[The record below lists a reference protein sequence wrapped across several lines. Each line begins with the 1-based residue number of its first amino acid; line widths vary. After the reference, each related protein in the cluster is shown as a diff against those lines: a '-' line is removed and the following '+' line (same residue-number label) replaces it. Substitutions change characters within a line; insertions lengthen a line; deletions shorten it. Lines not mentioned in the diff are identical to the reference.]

1 MSDDLRPTRRPGAR
15 PLSRSFPAGLGFLL
29 PAVLLA
35 ACSAPQPPAATPAAA
50 APSTSTSAPPTGTA
64 PTSPAEPA
72 PAEQRQPLQALGLL
86 NIKLSGLNDDGSVTA
101 SVQPP
106 ASLGAQALT
115 NLDSVQ
121 AEVVST
127 GSFTV
132 GQRGAGGARYVSV
145 TFRVRNASS
154 AGTPFGT
161 ARQNLTLLGA
171 STSGTIA
178 QTPYSQL
185 LRFDGTAAD
194 PAVAATI
201 LPTPGMTYDR
211 TTDAP
216 VPLAGAQDLQVF
228 TEGEVAALGNVAGTT
243 RVFPFGFVVRNRTQT
258 SSRALAA
265 NPAAGQYDGVVTLA
279 LKFPL
284 QADAA
289 ADPFSVMVTFAVVD
303 DPVTR
308 VTQSTE
314 EQAVGGS
321 VQARAA
327 ALGAGTQIATLCG
340 TTLSGANT
348 LFVGSATTAG
358 NTGRTAHIGGN
369 VALSTPPTASSAIGN
384 TLLSVPAAQGLSRF
398 YSVYSPST
406 LTFAGTGTARGGTA
420 TVASDGSYTFISKPG
435 DGVGSTA
442 TSDSLN
448 YTVSDGAG
456 CTSPTQTAPVGI
468 NQRVWYVNNAAN
480 GAGDGRQTTPFQ
492 TLAAAQSAS
501 AAADTIYV
509 FRGNGTTSGQNA
521 GFVLKDNQTL
531 IGEGSELKVGAVS
544 VLPAG
549 AAPASIGNFDGV
561 GLTLANG
568 NTVRGLNVGGTSGGI
583 VGTNFGKLSATL
595 GSVTATAGPALNL
608 TTGTLD
614 ATAIRLDATNP
625 ATAGAGVDLSSVG
638 GSLSVLGTGSAGTG
652 GTVQATGTNGVGYR
666 IRPGNADLT
675 LGLARVQAQNSP
687 SGLLFSTATTDTG
700 RLGLTV
706 SDSAFTNNTG
716 RAVSLE
722 SRGTG
727 ANSFLL
733 ERNSVS
739 NTSGTSGI
747 VYTAGRTATANS
759 VDRGVFRGNTVAIG
773 NTYAGGGSG
782 FSIVANGNS
791 RGQFL
796 LENNTVSSFNTYG
809 MELRAGQLTETDTG
823 SARLDLTLRNNTVS
837 TPSAA
842 ASEALEGVGLTV
854 GIDAAETDQLC
865 ANLTGNTISAQNG
878 GTNGAQSAVVVRQR
892 AGTTFTLTGLSGTG
906 ATGTT
911 NTIASR
917 NNGATTRIRN
927 PAATLNP
934 VAGTC
939 TEPSLP

>member
-1 MSDDLRPTRRPGAR
+1 MSDESRPSPERGRRALRPTATR
-15 PLSRSFPAGLGFLL
+15 LSFLL

-35 ACSAPQPPAATPAAA
+35 ACSAPQPPAAVAP
-50 APSTSTSAPPTGTA
+50 APSPVVGTVPGTPGETA
-64 PTSPAEPA
+64 PAGPTE
-72 PAEQRQPLQALGLL
+72 RTQPLQALGLL
-86 NIKLSGLNDDGSVTA
+86 DIKLSGLNDDGTVTA
-101 SVQPP
+101 SVQPA

-132 GQRGAGGARYVSV
+132 GQRGSGGVRYVSV
-145 TFRVRNASS
+145 TFRVRNAS
-154 AGTPFGT
+154 AAKVAYGT

-171 STSGTIA
+171 STPGTIGE
-178 QTPYSQL
+178 TPYSQI
-185 LRFDGTAAD
+185 LRFDGTPAA
-194 PAVAATI
+194 AAIASTI
-201 LPTPGMTYDR
+201 LPTPGMAYDR
-211 TTDAP
+211 ATDTP
-216 VPLAGAQDLQVF
+216 RPLAGAQDLQVF
-228 TEGEVAALGNVAGTT
+228 TEGEVAALGSVSGTT

-258 SSRALAA
+258 ANRILAA
-265 NPAAGQYDGVVTLA
+265 NPAADQYDGVVTIA

-289 ADPFSVMVTFAVVD
+289 ADPFSVMATFAVVD

-314 EQAVGGS
+314 EQAVSDS

-327 ALGAGTQIATLCG
+327 ALGTGTQIATLCG
-340 TTLSGANT
+340 TTLTGTNT
-348 LFVGSATTAG
+348 LFIGSATTAG
-358 NTGRTAHIGGN
+358 NTTRTARIGGN
-369 VALSTPPTASSAIGN
+369 VALKNLPTASGAIGN
-384 TLLSVPAAQGLSRF
+384 TTLNVPAAQGLSRF

-420 TVASDGSYTFISKPG
+420 TVASDGGYTFTSKAG

-448 YTVSDGAG
+448 YTVGDGAG
-456 CTSPTQTAPVGI
+456 CTSPTQTAPVSV

-480 GAGDGRQTTPFQ
+480 GAGDGRQITPFQ

-521 GFVLKDNQTL
+521 GLVLKDNQTL
-531 IGEGSELKVGAVS
+531 IGEGNELKVGEVT

-549 AAPASIGNFDGV
+549 AAPASIGNSNGV
-561 GLTLANG
+561 GLTLASG
-568 NTVRGLNVGGTSGGI
+568 NTVRGLNVSGTAGGI

-614 ATAIRLDATNP
+614 ATAVRLDATNP
-625 ATAGAGVDLSSVG
+625 ASAGAGVDLTGVG
-638 GSLSVLGTGSAGTG
+638 GSLKVLGSGSVGTG

-675 LGLARVQAQNSP
+675 LGLARVQAQNSLN
-687 SGLLFSTATTDTG
+687 GLLFSTATTDTG
-700 RLGLTV
+700 RVGLTV
-706 SDSAFTNNTG
+706 SDSAFTNNTS
-716 RAVSLE
+716 RAVFLE

-739 NTSGTSGI
+739 NTSGTGGI

-773 NTYAGGGSG
+773 NMYTGGGSG

-809 MELRAGQLTETDTG
+809 MELRAGQLAETDTG

-842 ASEALEGVGLTV
+842 ASEALEGIGLTV

-878 GTNGAQSAVVVRQR
+878 GTIGAQSAVVVRQR
-892 AGTTFTLTGLSGTG
+892 GGTTFTLTGLSGTG
-906 ATGTT
+906 STGTT

-927 PAATLNP
+927 PTTLSP